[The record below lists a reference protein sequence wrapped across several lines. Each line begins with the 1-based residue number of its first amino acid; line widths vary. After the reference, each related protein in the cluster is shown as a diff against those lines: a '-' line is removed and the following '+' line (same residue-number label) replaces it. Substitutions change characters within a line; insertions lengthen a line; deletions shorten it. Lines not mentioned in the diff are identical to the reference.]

1 MPLDIASGPIGP
13 AELHVVKVLASDLRR
28 GIITDREPHL
38 GATPGVQIVGRSG
51 ASHLGCYPAGLQGV
65 GENIGPAARDGECK
79 KYIVQLGIGLG
90 LLPTPWAMF
99 PGEIL
104 QTGVAILVET

>member
-1 MPLDIASGPIGP
+1 
-13 AELHVVKVLASDLRR
+13 
-28 GIITDREPHL
+28 
-38 GATPGVQIVGRSG
+38 
-51 ASHLGCYPAGLQGV
+51 
-65 GENIGPAARDGECK
+65 
-79 KYIVQLGIGLG
+79 VQLGIGLG